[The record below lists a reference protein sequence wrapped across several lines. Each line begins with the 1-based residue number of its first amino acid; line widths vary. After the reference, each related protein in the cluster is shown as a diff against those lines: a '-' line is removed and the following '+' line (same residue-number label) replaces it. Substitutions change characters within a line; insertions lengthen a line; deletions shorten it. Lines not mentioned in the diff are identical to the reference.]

1 MAFGQKRKEL
11 FLSHKNLFVYFKE
24 IIIQN
29 YEIEPGHYSTFYG
42 VAFWTFYIA
51 NHLFTNYCDSSP
63 QYRFYYCR

>member
-29 YEIEPGHYSTFYG
+29 
-42 VAFWTFYIA
+42 
-51 NHLFTNYCDSSP
+51 L
-63 QYRFYYCR
+63 